1 MAGFAKGAEL
11 LVKIMG
17 YKEMSGYDRQYKE
30 IMSPWRETL

>member
-17 YKEMSGYDRQYKE
+17 YKEMTDDDKQYAAL
-30 IMSPWRETL
+30 MSPLRKTL